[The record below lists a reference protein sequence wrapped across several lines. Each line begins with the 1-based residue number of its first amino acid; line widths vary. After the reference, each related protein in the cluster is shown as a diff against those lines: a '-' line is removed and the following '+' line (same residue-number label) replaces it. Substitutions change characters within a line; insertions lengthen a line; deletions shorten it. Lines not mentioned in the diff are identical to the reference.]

1 MSITKEFS
9 EFIMET
15 NLGDIPAETIRF
27 TKELALKTVAG
38 MLAGSVTLAGRK
50 ITNFIRNQGGPAEA
64 GVIGCGFRSS
74 GENASLA
81 NGIFAHAAEL
91 EDDQFPSATSDIT
104 IYPVIFP
111 LADKLRLTGREVIEA
126 AAISMEVMNRA
137 GMFSLA
143 HKGIT
148 DLPFYGILGATV
160 AASRILGL
168 NAQEIHSALGIAIGR
183 ASGFI
188 VNFGTDAHYFESA
201 LACKDGLL
209 AAVWAKEGMTGN
221 GDLEKWLT
229 ALFGPGAVNLDKITE
244 NLGKTPWHIHNIWI
258 KKYPCCFLT
267 HRQIDATTALLQENK
282 LTYSSVE
289 RIDLDVGPVDVTC
302 DRPDPKDIEDSRFSF
317 QHILGGLLLKGG
329 LSYDTF
335 TKDNLA
341 DPAFKEARSKIKVHV
356 HPDWPAQFQSGI
368 AKTKITHKDG
378 RVFSKEMEQPLGGAK
393 SPLTTEQFKELYKKY
408 AKGLLTEEQL
418 EWTAN
423 IILNLEQYKDLQEF
437 MDVLTY
443 RYALRR

>member
-1 MSITKEFS
+1 MSISKRFS

-15 NLGDIPAETIRF
+15 NLGDIPPETITF

-38 MLAGSVTLAGRK
+38 MLAGSITSAGRK
-50 ITNFIRNQGGPAEA
+50 ITNFIRSQGGPAEA
-64 GVIGCGFRSS
+64 CMIGGGFRTSV
-74 GENASLA
+74 ENAALG

-91 EDDQFPSATSDIT
+91 EDDQFPSAASDIT
-104 IYPVIFP
+104 VFPVIFP
-111 LADKLRLTGREVIEA
+111 LADKLRLTGREIIEA
-126 AAISMEVMNRA
+126 SAISIEVMNRA

-148 DLPFYGILGATV
+148 DLPFYGILGAT
-160 AASRILGL
+160 AAAARILGL
-168 NAQEIHSALGIAIGR
+168 RAQEIHSALGIAIGR
-183 ASGFI
+183 AGGFI

-201 LACKDGLL
+201 IACRDGLL
-209 AAVWAKEGMTGN
+209 AALWAKDGMTGN
-221 GDLEKWLT
+221 GDIEKWLT

-244 NLGKTPWHIHNIWI
+244 NLGKPPWHVHNLWI

-267 HRQIDATTALLQENK
+267 HRQIDGTTALFKENN
-282 LTYSSVE
+282 LAYPSIE
-289 RIDLDVGPVDVTC
+289 RIDLDVGPVDATC

-317 QHILGGLLLKGG
+317 QHILGGLILEGG

-335 TKDNLA
+335 TKDKIF
-341 DPAFKEARSKIKVHV
+341 DSSFKEARSKIRVHV
-356 HPDWPAQFQSGI
+356 HNDWPAQFQSGVARI
-368 AKTKITHKDG
+368 KITQKGG
-378 RVFSKEMEQPLGGAK
+378 RVFTKEMEQPLGGTK
-393 SPLTTEQFKELYKKY
+393 LPLSADQFKELYKKY
-408 AKGLLTEEQL
+408 AKGILDEEQQ

-443 RYALRR
+443 RYAVRR

>member
-1 MSITKEFS
+1 MSISKKFS

-15 NLGDIPAETIRF
+15 NLGDIPPETMKF

-38 MLAGSVTLAGRK
+38 MLAGSITLAGRK

-64 GVIGCGFRSS
+64 SVIGCGFRSS
-74 GENASLA
+74 VENASFA
-81 NGIFAHAAEL
+81 NGVFAHAAEL

-104 IYPVIFP
+104 IFPVIFP
-111 LADKLRLTGREVIEA
+111 LADKLRLTGREIIEA

-160 AASRILGL
+160 AAARILGL

-201 LACKDGLL
+201 IACKDGLL
-209 AAVWAKEGMTGN
+209 AALWAKEGMTGN
-221 GDLEKWLT
+221 GDIEKWLT
-229 ALFGPGAVNLDKITE
+229 ALFGPGAVNFAKITE
-244 NLGKTPWHIHNIWI
+244 NLGRPPWHVHNLWI

-267 HRQIDATTALLQENK
+267 HRQIDATLALLKENK
-282 LTYSSVE
+282 LTYPAIE
-289 RIDLDVGPVDVTC
+289 RIDLEVGPVDSTC
-302 DRPDPKDIEDSRFSF
+302 DRPNPKDIEDSRFSF
-317 QHILGGLLLKGG
+317 QHILGGLILEGG

-335 TKDNLA
+335 TNDKIVH
-341 DPAFKEARSKIKVHV
+341 PAFKEARSKIKVHV
-356 HPDWPAQFQSGI
+356 HADWPAQFQSGV
-368 AKTKITHKDG
+368 AKIEITQKNG
-378 RVFSKEMEQPLGGAK
+378 RVISKEMEQPLGGAK
-393 SPLTTEQFKELYKKY
+393 LPLTTDQFRELYKKY